1 MFAPST
7 NFLLFSFLPAA
18 GLSNFY
24 LSPVYAAL
32 STDLPEVQIEITDQH
47 NELRRLVYPTARNM
61 LKMVWNAEAAKNAK
75 SWAEQCIYSHSPV
88 SRRKVGNITCGENL
102 YYSSVPKSWSS
113 ALQGW
118 FDERDSFTFG
128 VEPTSSNA
136 VTGHYTQMVWY
147 KSYEI
152 GCSFAFCPYSAL
164 YKYYYVCHYYPAGNV
179 VGSTTTPYKKG
190 DPCGDCPDACDNVLC
205 TNPCK
210 YEDTYA
216 NCGQLKKQYTCK
228 HPFVLKYCT
237 GSCQCTTEIQ

>member
-1 MFAPST
+1 MGRSWDRKEEMI
-7 NFLLFSFLPAA
+7 LLTALVCLAT
-18 GLSNFY
+18 GLQQS
-24 LSPVYAAL
+24 VG
-32 STDLPEVQIEITDQH
+32 Q
-47 NELRRLVYPTARNM
+47 
-61 LKMVWNAEAAKNAK
+61 VWNAEAAKNAK
-75 SWAEQCIYSHSPV
+75 SWAEQCVYSHSPV
-88 SRRKVGNITCGENL
+88 SRRNVGNITCGENL

-179 VGSTTTPYKKG
+179 VGSTMTPYKKG
-190 DPCGDCPDACDNVLC
+190 NPCGDCPDACDNGLC